1 MLFWR
6 HDFCLK
12 CDFENVIFAILKM
25 WISWNMRFWTHEFL
39 IKCDFLPQCVLMYME
54 SSCRGQK
61 LVNPIKY
68 HMCLICGP
76 KHLDYTKKKL
86 LEHYNNSHMANFSLE
101 TMPKS
106 LRKCSICGQAFLT
119 EELLLRH
126 KSFHVDPRY
135 FKNRTCP
142 EAFRTIEWAFLEQ
155 KIG

>member
-1 MLFWR
+1 MRLWKCEF
-6 HDFCLK
+6 LEI
-12 CDFENVIFAILKM
+12 CDFEHMN
-25 WISWNMRFWTHEFL
+25 FW